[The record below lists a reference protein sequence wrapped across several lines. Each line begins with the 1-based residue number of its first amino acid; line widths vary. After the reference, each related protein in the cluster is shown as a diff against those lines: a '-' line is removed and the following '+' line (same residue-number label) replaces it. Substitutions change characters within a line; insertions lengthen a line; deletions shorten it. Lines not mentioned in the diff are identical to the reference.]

1 MWRKGSIHTLLM
13 EIKVGKTTMENS
25 IEVSLKIKIELLCN
39 LAILFLGIYPKR
51 MKTLIGK
58 EICTRM
64 FISALFILDNIWEQ
78 LKCLLMDK
86 WIKKMWYI

>member
-1 MWRKGSIHTLLM
+1 M

-51 MKTLIGK
+51 MKTLTQKDIYTPNVH
-58 EICTRM
+58 CS
-64 FISALFILDNIWEQ
+64 ISDNSYDTERT
-78 LKCLLMDK
+78 
-86 WIKKMWYI
+86 